1 MLLSFTKLPFLIHCF
16 FLPLLQSV
24 TNLYTAGPL
33 SPQFGPELS
42 VLEPETS
49 VSPDL
54 NLNSYDLI
62 AHADADQLSLEI
74 EKERVDYLEKSKHL
88 QHQLQELRSEIAVL
102 KVGDKQ
108 TELDQL
114 HEEQVK
120 LGETKYSTL
129 KKSKSGST
137 KSRVAFFEDL

>member
-1 MLLSFTKLPFLIHCF
+1 MIRINHFIF
-16 FLPLLQSV
+16 QSV
-24 TNLYTAGPL
+24 TNLYPGPL
-33 SPQFGPELS
+33 SPPYGADLS
-42 VLEPETS
+42 VLDAETGVV
-49 VSPDL
+49 VSSDL
-54 NLNSYDLI
+54 NLHLNSYDLI

-88 QHQLQELRSEIAVL
+88 QHQLRELRSEIAVL
-102 KVGDKQ
+102 KVGEKQ

-120 LGETKYSTL
+120 MGENKYSTL

-137 KSRVAFFEDL
+137 KSRVAFFEEL